1 MKVTTFLNPLHTSL
15 AVFGFLLGYTRI
27 SVEMK
32 DPLLVDLSTKVGCQ
46 EGLPV
51 V

>member
-1 MKVTTFLNPLHTSL
+1 MKVTTFLNLLHTS

-32 DPLLVDLSTKVGCQ
+32 DPLLVDLSTKMGYQ